1 MDRLKIGFLGSS
13 PTSSPHLASFRPCVP
28 QDVEFTFEQETDA
41 GESLWDMQ
49 GKTDGLIRQANELIA
64 RHGWHG
70 LVISGGPKEVLNPGM
85 WERVAVEIK
94 VPVATALRSSALALK
109 ALGAARILLMTPVD
123 NKLKDLYRDYLA
135 GFGLAAVYPPQTLS
149 KHTDALKL
157 TPLEVAQMT
166 RQTFAAHPG
175 LDAIYF
181 QGALLDPLPILE
193 QLETELHVP
202 IVASSL
208 ARLWD
213 VLSQLG
219 RSYSIPGYGRLVATW
234 PAVPRLDQTRFQ
246 H

>member
-1 MDRLKIGFLGSS
+1 MQHY
-13 PTSSPHLASFRPCVP
+13 TSFRPCVP
-28 QDVEFTFEQETDA
+28 KDVEFTFEQETDA

-64 RHGWHG
+64 RHGWDG
-70 LVISGGPKEVLNPGM
+70 LVISGGPKEVLNPDM
-85 WERVAVEIK
+85 VVRLAVEVK

-123 NKLKDLYRDYLA
+123 DKLKDLYRDYLA
-135 GFGLAAVYPPQTLS
+135 RFGLTAVYPPQTLG

-157 TPLEVAQMT
+157 TAPEVAQMT
-166 RQTFAAHPG
+166 RQTFAAHAG

-181 QGALLDPLPILE
+181 QGALLDPLPVLD
-193 QLETELHVP
+193 QLETELGVP

-208 ARLWD
+208 ARMWD

-219 RSYSIPGYGRLVATW
+219 RRYSIAGYGSLVANW
-234 PAVPRLDQTRFQ
+234 PAAPRL
-246 H
+246 